1 MKILKE
7 FIFKSLHGDS
17 VYVVEAFDEQEAMD
31 LLSERAFIR
40 THGVYEY
47 VGEVCGRIS

>member
-7 FIFKSLHGDS
+7 FVFKSIFGDS
-17 VYVVEAFDEQEAMD
+17 VYIVTAIDKQEAMD

-40 THGVYEY
+40 THGTYEY
-47 VGEVCGRIS
+47 VGEVCGHVA